1 MEMWG
6 ERRRKW
12 HRTPLLPW
20 LERLPW
26 SAQGHGQEVKWEP
39 NPEVLRGHD
48 MSPETQGER
57 GINSPP
63 VPQTRPGLQWAQRCR
78 RPAGRLLWG
87 RRGGKPHRSIC
98 PPCGATGRP
107 APREQLAGCRG
118 LCRAGAGGRRP
129 CRTAW
134 STDRQHAASP
144 LLTSRPVAEETQAR
158 APVLSLAQALRQ
170 GTTPAFLLG
179 IPRDRGLWAGLPLC
193 SGLQLFLPFLNGS
206 GPAGGVRNT
215 RQAPTTPRTWI
226 STLESLPFSWF

>member
-1 MEMWG
+1 
-6 ERRRKW
+6 
-12 HRTPLLPW
+12 
-20 LERLPW
+20 
-26 SAQGHGQEVKWEP
+26 
-39 NPEVLRGHD
+39 

-63 VPQTRPGLQWAQRCR
+63 VPQTRPGLQWAQRR
-78 RPAGRLLWG
+78 GRPAGRLLWG

-129 CRTAW
+129 CRTTW
-134 STDRQHAASP
+134 STDRQHAAGP

-206 GPAGGVRNT
+206 GPAGGVGTPGKLPQRRGLGSQLWKASPSHGSENSLSHWSQT
-215 RQAPTTPRTWI
+215 QPSAGHPAICRQ
-226 STLESLPFSWF
+226 PFP